1 MNKLTSFAALA
12 AAALIGSLSA
22 SAWSDERT
30 SSWSD
35 EVISYGTAAPPD
47 QAPAAKPAPAPAS
60 TAVPG
65 QYAPPVQGGYAQ
77 PWQQAPQWRA
87 PQQGYGQF
95 RPYYPQGGQYPAYP
109 AAPATAAPAA
119 TPRKNPL
126 GAELK
131 QTREQLTAKSS
142 ELGEAYRRLD
152 ELDGKLQD
160 SLAAAE
166 KLSDK
171 VAYSTREQ
179 QALRVRVTELTT
191 TLNTANTTL
200 QQQHQ
205 LINNHQAQ
213 NEQLATERDQLH
225 GELAGRDE
233 QLAAL
238 QSELQAA
245 TQALAEAN
253 AKADT
258 AAEALSA
265 ARAQIGTHRDAL
277 TELAAEL
284 ERLKARLQG
293 DPQAPTE

>member
-1 MNKLTSFAALA
+1 MNRLTSFAALA
-12 AAALIGSLSA
+12 TAALIGSLSA
-22 SAWSDERT
+22 SAWSNERA

-35 EVISYGTAAPPD
+35 EVISYGTAAPAD
-47 QAPAAKPAPAPAS
+47 KAPATAPAPAPAS

-77 PWQQAPQWRA
+77 PWQQPHQWRA

-95 RPYYPQGGQYPAYP
+95 PRYYPQGGQYPAYP
-109 AAPATAAPAA
+109 AAPATAA
-119 TPRKNPL
+119 TTRKNPL
-126 GAELK
+126 SAELK
-131 QTREQLTAKSS
+131 QTQEQLTAKSS
-142 ELGEAYRRLD
+142 ELGEAYRRID

-171 VAYSTREQ
+171 MAYNTREQ
-179 QALRVRVTELTT
+179 QALRVRVTELNTA
-191 TLNTANTTL
+191 LNTAKATL
-200 QQQHQ
+200 EQQHQ

-213 NEQLATERDQLH
+213 NAQLATERDQLH

-253 AKADT
+253 SKADS
-258 AAEALSA
+258 ASEALSA

-284 ERLKARLQG
+284 ERLKARLLG